1 MKITHKSIPVQ
12 KSGGDPLLLT
22 QGRHRVPAGGTDGLQ
37 SDQKQGTQSDRQSPE
52 QEDPSG
58 DGGPVGKTAIMMK
71 IIEVYM

>member
-12 KSGGDPLLLT
+12 KSGGDPLLIT

-37 SDQKQGTQSDRQSPE
+37 SDREQGAQSGRQSPE
-52 QEDPSG
+52 QEDPPG
-58 DGGPVGKTAIMMK
+58 EGGPVGKIAIMMK